1 MFLCTLNHHLSLIRM
16 GISQIMKH
24 YQPIF
29 EMPLII
35 QILSI
40 VHILLTNCNVQLIY
54 LLKFVIQF
62 HKSYHSVIIK
72 RLSGHSP
79 GNRFSMLFVIISH
92 SFIYFQATEK
102 PVEPKFYGY
111 LTFGHKLSYDNKSIF
126 RLYYSMIVATR
137 PDPTVRPPSR
147 YFNPVLS
154 HIFYGFLSKIQ

>member
-1 MFLCTLNHHLSLIRM
+1 MPILM

-147 YFNPVLS
+147 IAKVRP
-154 HIFYGFLSKIQ
+154 